1 MISDECRSRIR
12 RLFYGE
18 HWKVGTIVAA
28 LDVHHDTVENAIN
41 RDKFAN
47 RGKVVP
53 SALDPYKP
61 FIIETLEQYPRLRA
75 TRIHAMVAER
85 GYGGSAKQVRR
96 FVAKLRPRKTAE
108 AFFRLNTLP
117 GEQAQVDWGSFGTIR
132 IGKATRKVSCFVLV
146 LSWSRAIFARFFL
159 DQTLENFLRGHVEAF
174 EKFGGVPRSIL
185 YDNLKSAVLE
195 RVGDHF
201 RFQPR
206 LLEFAGHYLFAP
218 KPCAPRRGNEKGKV
232 ERAIQYL
239 RHSFFAARRFQ
250 SIDDLNA
257 QLEAWIAN
265 VAETRSVPADPTRRL
280 VRDAFEEEQPR
291 LLPLPAHPF
300 ETDLVKPVASGKTPY
315 VRFDLNDYSI
325 PHTLVQKPLTL
336 VASEN
341 RVRILD
347 DTLEVANHE
356 RSYDRGRQV
365 ENREHLE
372 ALYQEKRKAHELRG
386 RDLLRHECPHADAF
400 IGKLALVGQPL
411 GGSTSRLIT
420 LLNRFG
426 KVDLD
431 MAIMLAHERGAFSTQ
446 SVEHILEQ
454 SRRAKGVPPPL
465 EMVLPRDQRIRDVR
479 ITPHSLDRYDILLG
493 RARAEENGDE

>member
-12 RLFYGE
+12 RLFYAE
-18 HWKVGTIVAA
+18 HWKVGTIAA
-28 LDVHHDTVENAIN
+28 ELDVHHDTVKNAIDC
-41 RDKFAN
+41 DKFAN
-47 RGKVVP
+47 RGKVIP

-61 FIIETLEQYPRLRA
+61 FILETLEQFPRLRA

-85 GYGGSAKQVRR
+85 GYGGTVKQVRR
-96 FVAKLRPRKTAE
+96 FVAKLRPRAKTE

-117 GEQAQVDWGSFGTIR
+117 GEQGQVDWGSFGKIR

-159 DQTLENFLRGHVEAF
+159 DQTLESFLRGHVEAF
-174 EKFGGVPRSIL
+174 EKLGGVPRSIL

-257 QLEAWIAN
+257 QLEAWIGN
-265 VAETRSVPADPTRRL
+265 VADARSVPADPTRRL
-280 VRDAFEEEQPR
+280 VREALEEERPR
-291 LLPLPAHPF
+291 LLSLPAHAF

-315 VRFDLNDYSI
+315 IRFDLNDYSI
-325 PHTLVQKPLTL
+325 PHTLVKKPLTL
-336 VASEN
+336 VASET

-347 DTLEVANHE
+347 DGQEVANHA
-356 RSYDRGRQV
+356 RSYDRGQQI
-365 ENREHLE
+365 EHREHLE
-372 ALYQEKRKAHELRG
+372 ELYHEKRKAHELRG
-386 RDLLRHECPHADAF
+386 RDLLRQECPHADAF
-400 IGKLALVGQPL
+400 IGKLALAGQHL
-411 GGSTSRLIT
+411 GGTTSRLIT

-426 KVDLD
+426 KAELD
-431 MAIMLAHERGAFSTQ
+431 AAIAQAHERGAFSAQ

-454 SRRAKGVPPPL
+454 SRRAKGMLPPL
-465 EMVLPRDQRIRDVR
+465 EVVLPSDPRVRDVR
-479 ITPHSLDRYDILLG
+479 ITPHSLARYDTLLARG
-493 RARAEENGDE
+493 RSEVKSDE